1 MYIYFNVNP
10 NGEHT
15 GDCVIR
21 AIALALDL
29 DYYEV
34 LYLLDKTSNYFN
46 CDMLVKD
53 CYKKLLTDDFKC
65 PMIKTDNKTVA
76 EVADDFKNNI
86 LILRIDGHLTCAK
99 YGNIYDIWDC
109 SNELVDIFWIVE

>member
-1 MYIYFNVNP
+1 MFKYFNVNP
-10 NGEHT
+10 DGEHT

-34 LYLLDKTSNYFN
+34 IHLLDKISNYFN
-46 CDMLVKD
+46 CDILVKD
-53 CYKKLLTDDFKC
+53 CYKKLLNEEFKL
-65 PMIKTDNKTVA
+65 PMIKVNNKTVE
-76 EVADDFKNNI
+76 EVVNDFRNNI

-109 SNELVDIFWIVE
+109 SQELVDVFWVIA